1 MSRAKFVGRKENEVQ
16 YSAEGLNKHESM
28 KPQTLTELE
37 RLQLINQYAILEK
50 VDEENAEHWAECQVI
65 LRKGYTLEYHKLFD
79 PIWDELSANDGRY
92 VMDVLDMHHALQI
105 SLERL
110 EDKGDMKPEDIKFRG
125 FSGNDETHLM
135 AFAEK
140 LRDDGR
146 WSGVI
151 GGRKD
156 LDSHFPTTMRYRPM
170 LEKWK
175 AIGTKAD
182 IERRF
187 RLTKEEI
194 KEILDE
200 PSKRARMERG
210 EK

>member
-1 MSRAKFVGRKENEVQ
+1 VR
-16 YSAEGLNKHESM
+16 EGLNKHESM

-50 VDEENAEHWAECQVI
+50 LDEENAEHWAECQEIV
-65 LRKGYTLEYHKLFD
+65 RKGYTLEYHKLFD
-79 PIWDELSANDGRY
+79 PIWEEQSADDGRY
-92 VMDVLDMHHALQI
+92 VMDVLEMHQALQI

-110 EDKGDMKPEDIKFRG
+110 ADKGDVKPEDIKFRG

-135 AFAEK
+135 AFTEK
-140 LRDDGR
+140 LRDEGR

-156 LDSHFPTTMRYRPM
+156 LDSHFPTTLRYQPM

-175 AIGTKAD
+175 AIGSPSD
-182 IERRF
+182 VERRYH
-187 RLTKEEI
+187 LTKEELR
-194 KEILDE
+194 EILDE
-200 PSKRARMERG
+200 PSRRARTERAA
-210 EK
+210 K